1 LVDHA
6 AITEFVPAKLAPGK
20 QGEEMTTLVKSS
32 IPLLG
37 LFGLVAFNAIAQDA
51 FPNRPIRLVVG
62 FPPGGSTDVS
72 ARVLANRLGTALGQP
87 VVVENRAGA
96 GGHVATLAVAGAQ
109 PDGHTLLWA
118 NSSQV
123 VLPVVFKQDP
133 NFEPLRDLTPITAAT
148 RVDSLLVVPA
158 ASGITNFKQ
167 FVALLQDGARK
178 KAYGTQGAGT
188 PGHIMNAWV
197 ASRAN
202 ATNTVAVHYKG
213 ATNSEAD
220 FLSGQITYR
229 FDTVTTLRRLGNK
242 INCLASLTDKR
253 LPDAQDCPTFAEVGM
268 PLDIDWTLW
277 NSLQAPGKM
286 SRPLLD
292 RLYGTVSKILADA
305 EFGKELAK
313 FGIAPMTGYTPEKTR
328 ALQEQQIKEW
338 GEAVR
343 RMGISMNE

>member
-1 LVDHA
+1 MRILGIALAWLCA
-6 AITEFVPAKLAPGK
+6 AA
-20 QGEEMTTLVKSS
+20 
-32 IPLLG
+32 
-37 LFGLVAFNAIAQDA
+37 AFAQES
-51 FPNRPIRLVVG
+51 FPSRPMRLIVG

-72 ARVLANRLGTALGQP
+72 ARVLAQRLGTQLGQP

-109 PDGHTLLWA
+109 PDGYTLLWA

-158 ASGITNFKQ
+158 TSGITTFKQ
-167 FVALLQDGARK
+167 FVALLQDKSRN

-202 ATNTVAVHYKG
+202 AANTVAVHYKG

-229 FDTVTTLRRLGNK
+229 FDTVTTLKRLGNK
-242 INCLASLTDKR
+242 INCLASLTDTR
-253 LPDAQDCPTFAEVGM
+253 LPDAPDCPTFAEVGM

-277 NSLQAPGKM
+277 NSVQGPGKM
-286 SRPLLD
+286 PKPLLD
-292 RLYGTVSKILADA
+292 RIYGSVSKVLADP
-305 EFGKELAK
+305 EFAKDLGK
-313 FGIAPMTGYTPEKTR
+313 FGITPMTGYTPEKTR

-338 GEAVR
+338 GEAVK
-343 RMGISMNE
+343 RMGITGNE